1 MTNTIPHW
9 VNNKP
14 YPGASGATATVT
26 NPATGAVTGEVAL
39 ATVADA
45 RAVIDA
51 AAAAF
56 PVWRGTSLG
65 QRRASLFNFPELFKS
80 PKPGVAKIITRGDGQ
95 GMPPTPG
102 GGGPGR

>member
-56 PVWRGTSLG
+56 PVWRDTSLG
-65 QRRASLFNFPELFKS
+65 QRSAIPFKLPELFKAR
-80 PKPGVAKIITRGDGQ
+80 KPGVGKIITREHGQ
-95 GMPPTPG
+95 GIPASLG
-102 GGGPGR
+102 GGS